1 MFYIIKHK
9 TGKVSEY
16 NSSASLTFC
25 EEKSLN
31 ISLVLSTVSI
41 PGIIPFAP
49 ARRLSVSSK
58 PHRPLNTIILSLR
71 PLTMLSSSTDEH
83 SSLAISKIEYS
94 LASLIILFSDKPNQ
108 ESLVHYVSLKGYLA
122 SELFQK
128 KTPSILYQIKDFEEV
143 EV

>member
-1 MFYIIKHK
+1 MSYIIKHK

-58 PHRPLNTIILSLR
+58 PHRPFNAIMLSLS
-71 PLTMLSSSTDEH
+71 PLTIHSSSTDEH
-83 SSLAISKIEYS
+83 SSLAISKFEYS
-94 LASLIILFSDKPNQ
+94 LASLIILFSDKPKPRKFGAFCIP
-108 ESLVHYVSLKGYLA
+108 KGIF
-122 SELFQK
+122 SF
-128 KTPSILYQIKDFEEV
+128 
-143 EV
+143 